1 MHPTPTLL
9 LLFLLNLHLSTSFL
23 PPPSLSL
30 PSLHLHRASSS
41 LPGRKPK
48 RDPISNIDDV
58 IDWFDSSSDLDDVKN
73 SMNLM
78 RKAYEGGKEEE
89 FEEWKSASAQP
100 QPTSPKT
107 WSYDDTND
115 NNPPLRQNKANKNS
129 NRQGTRQSFT
139 NPNSPSPNSADSIK
153 ILQEF
158 DFAQVKT
165 RSKPS
170 QQQPPP
176 TFDADDLFSSNDE
189 SASDDD
195 TNTSANPPPIS
206 SDTLSYL
213 NKAQVTAFRSQLPR
227 ALEGYTSTLVSSVD
241 VSSLMNLRGVFGSY
255 GCEVIQNFA
264 DFLVPQYDNE
274 ITIEQLAEEKAR
286 LIYEKM
292 GLPVVTS
299 QTSVRIESAE
309 PKEYE
314 EAELMGLSKEEM
326 KRINTERSA
335 PPRALAEYRFNDL
348 SPSINNLVQILSQFS
363 SPSRMVEFSTVVC
376 YYDGEMTL
384 FDYGTVE
391 VDLKFFKLERAYIS
405 NSHAI
410 SGIGKTLAALNEWSY
425 QGWLETAKESIN
437 DNKFTGASKLRS
449 RVLKDARVLPN
460 DIIDVSK
467 FMDSQVDVSLMDE
480 CAEELASRYTDLK
493 PTKVLTVATTGLVIA
508 IPICRYLSVPCV
520 YARKQRNV
528 VMAEAYHAAYSS
540 KTVGANREL
549 LVSKSH
555 LDAEDRVLIVDDFL
569 SSGSSQEALLR
580 IVSDAGA
587 QVIGVAVLVEKQ
599 YDRGRKS
606 LSGYNVKVE
615 SLVSVKNVKEGTITL
630 EGEGDNEERGGV
642 GGE

>member
-1 MHPTPTLL
+1 MKYGAALL
-9 LLFLLNLHLSTSFL
+9 LASVAVASAFTASFTAPRRSLLA
-23 PPPSLSL
+23 
-30 PSLHLHRASSS
+30 ASSTALS
-41 LPGRKPK
+41 GRKA
-48 RDPISNIDDV
+48 RRETAYSNMDDV
-58 IDWFDSSSDLDDVKN
+58 IDWFDSGSDLEDVKN

-78 RKAYEGGKEEE
+78 SKAYDGGKENE
-89 FEEWKSASAQP
+89 FEEWKSASAVGSSS
-100 QPTSPKT
+100 SPNT
-107 WSYDDTND
+107 WSYDTNEGGGGRGGAKGR
-115 NNPPLRQNKANKNS
+115 NN
-129 NRQGTRQSFT
+129 NRQGNRQGGA
-139 NPNSPSPNSADSIK
+139 NPNSGNANSVDVMK

-158 DFAQVKT
+158 DYAQVKS
-165 RSKPS
+165 RPS
-170 QQQPPP
+170 AKSPPQAQ
-176 TFDADDLFSSNDE
+176 TFDADDLFGEDDSGAGNGGAVVDE
-189 SASDDD
+189 GEDIEPAS
-195 TNTSANPPPIS
+195 NPPPVTSDMLS
-206 SDTLSYL
+206 SL
-213 NKAQVTAFRSQLPR
+213 NKAQVAALRSQVPR
-227 ALEGYTSTLVSSVD
+227 ALEGYSSTLLSSVD
-241 VSSLMNLRGVFGSY
+241 ESSLMNLRGVFGSY

-264 DFLVPQYDNE
+264 DFLVPQYDNDF
-274 ITIEQLAEEKAR
+274 TIEQLAEEKAR
-286 LIYEKM
+286 QIYEKT

-299 QTSVRIESAE
+299 QTSVRIEGAE
-309 PKEYE
+309 PAQY
-314 EAELMGLSKEEM
+314 AESDLVGLTKDEL

-348 SPSINNLVQILSQFS
+348 SPSINSLIQALTQFS
-363 SPSRMVEFSTVVC
+363 SPSRMCEFTTVVC

-410 SGIGKTLAALNEWSY
+410 SGIGKTLATLNEWSY
-425 QGWLETAKESIN
+425 QGWLETAKESIRV
-437 DNKFTGASKLRS
+437 NKFTGASKLRS
-449 RVLKDARVLPN
+449 RVLRDARVLPN

-493 PTKVLTVATTGLVIA
+493 PTKVLTVATTGLVVA

-540 KTVGANREL
+540 KTVGMNREL

-555 LDAEDRVLIVDDFL
+555 LDSEDRVLIVDDFL

-630 EGEGDNEERGGV
+630 DEEDEDEGHGD
-642 GGE
+642 

>member
-1 MHPTPTLL
+1 MKYGAALL
-9 LLFLLNLHLSTSFL
+9 LASVAVASAFTTSFTA
-23 PPPSLSL
+23 PRRSLL
-30 PSLHLHRASSS
+30 AASSTVLS
-41 LPGRKPK
+41 GRKA
-48 RDPISNIDDV
+48 RRETAYSNMDDV
-58 IDWFDSSSDLDDVKN
+58 IDWFDSGSDLEDVKN

-78 RKAYEGGKEEE
+78 SKAYEGGKENE
-89 FEEWKSASAQP
+89 FEEWKSASAVGSSS
-100 QPTSPKT
+100 SPNT
-107 WSYDDTND
+107 WSYDTNEGGGGRGGAKGR
-115 NNPPLRQNKANKNS
+115 NN
-129 NRQGTRQSFT
+129 NRQGNRQGGA
-139 NPNSPSPNSADSIK
+139 NPNSGNANSVDVMK

-158 DFAQVKT
+158 DYAQVKS
-165 RSKPS
+165 RPS
-170 QQQPPP
+170 AKSPPQAQ
-176 TFDADDLFSSNDE
+176 TFDADDLFGEGDSGADNGGAVVDE
-189 SASDDD
+189 GEDIEPAS
-195 TNTSANPPPIS
+195 NPPPVTSDMLS
-206 SDTLSYL
+206 SL
-213 NKAQVTAFRSQLPR
+213 NKAQVAALRSQVPR
-227 ALEGYTSTLVSSVD
+227 ALEGYSSTLLSSVD
-241 VSSLMNLRGVFGSY
+241 ESSLMNLRGVFGSY

-264 DFLVPQYDNE
+264 DFLVPQYDNDF
-274 ITIEQLAEEKAR
+274 TIEQLAEEKAR
-286 LIYEKM
+286 QIYEKT

-299 QTSVRIESAE
+299 QTSVRIEGAE
-309 PKEYE
+309 PAQY
-314 EAELMGLSKEEM
+314 AESDLVGLTKDEL

-348 SPSINNLVQILSQFS
+348 SPSINSLIQALTQFS
-363 SPSRMVEFSTVVC
+363 SPSRMCEFTTVVC

-410 SGIGKTLAALNEWSY
+410 SGIGKTLATLNEWSY
-425 QGWLETAKESIN
+425 QGWLETAKESIRV
-437 DNKFTGASKLRS
+437 NKFTGASKLRS
-449 RVLKDARVLPN
+449 RVLRDARVLPN

-493 PTKVLTVATTGLVIA
+493 PTKVLTVATTGLVVA

-540 KTVGANREL
+540 KTVGMNREL

-555 LDAEDRVLIVDDFL
+555 LDSEDRVLIVDDFL

-630 EGEGDNEERGGV
+630 DEEDEDEGHGD
-642 GGE
+642 